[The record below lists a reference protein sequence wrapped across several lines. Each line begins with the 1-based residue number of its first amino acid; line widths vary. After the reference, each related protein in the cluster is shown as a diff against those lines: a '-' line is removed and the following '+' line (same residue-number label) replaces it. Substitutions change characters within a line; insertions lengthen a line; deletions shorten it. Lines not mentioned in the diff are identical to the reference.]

1 MRPSGDAPV
10 TVSQL
15 TKPRDRREQMLED
28 VRIGLTAFHKHL
40 PSKYFYDARGS
51 ELFEEITRLPEYYL
65 TAAETEI
72 LAESA
77 DDLMSHIEPD
87 ELVEFGSGSSKKTVM
102 LIEAMRRSGGDRY
115 VPIDI
120 SEDTLRAAAKELCST
135 YRWLEIEALVG
146 DYVADFDKV
155 RRRGTRLIIFL
166 GSTIG
171 NYTPTLRHS
180 LFRSVAG
187 SLEPGDHFLLGVD
200 LVKDEATMVKAYD
213 DSAGVTA
220 EFNKNILRVVN
231 RELDGDI
238 PVEAFEHVTRFDHQF
253 SCMSQSLRAKHQVVA
268 DVKALDLAVTFEEGE
283 EVHTE
288 VSCKFTR
295 QGIEEEFAAA
305 GMELEAWMTDS
316 DGYYALALG
325 VPA

>member
-1 MRPSGDAPV
+1 MRPGGDAPV

-65 TAAETEI
+65 TPAETEI

-77 DDLMSHIEPD
+77 DDLMSRIEPD

-102 LIEAMRRSGGDRY
+102 LIEAMHRSGGDRY
-115 VPIDI
+115 VPIDV
-120 SEDTLRAAAKELCST
+120 SEDALRAAAKELCST
-135 YRWLEIEALVG
+135 YKWLEIEALVG

-155 RRRGTRLIIFL
+155 RRRGTRLIVFL

-187 SLEPGDHFLLGVD
+187 SLEPGDHFLLGAD
-200 LVKDEATMVKAYD
+200 LVKDEATMLRAYD
-213 DSAGVTA
+213 DPAGVSA

-238 PVEAFEHVTRFDHQF
+238 PVEAFEHVTRFDRQF
-253 SCMSQSLRAKHQVVA
+253 SCMSQSLRAKHKVVA
-268 DVKALDLAVTFEEGE
+268 NVKALDLAVTFEEGE
-283 EVHTE
+283 EIHTE
-288 VSCKFTR
+288 VSCKFTKP
-295 QGIEEEFAAA
+295 GIEAEFEAA
-305 GMELEAWMTDS
+305 GMSLEDWMTDS
-316 DGYYALALG
+316 NGYYALSVG

>member
-1 MRPSGDAPV
+1 MRPGGDAPV

-40 PSKYFYDARGS
+40 PSMYFYDARGA

-65 TAAETEI
+65 TPAETEI

-77 DDLMSHIEPD
+77 DDLMSRIEPD

-120 SEDTLRAAAKELCST
+120 SEDALRAAAKELCST
-135 YRWLEIEALVG
+135 YKWLEIEALVG
-146 DYVADFDKV
+146 DYVADSDKV
-155 RRRGTRLIIFL
+155 RRRGTRLIVFL

-171 NYTPTLRHS
+171 NYTQTLRHS

-213 DSAGVTA
+213 DSAGV
-220 EFNKNILRVVN
+220 RGVQQ
-231 RELDGDI
+231 
-238 PVEAFEHVTRFDHQF
+238 EHSSSGQPGARWRHTRG
-253 SCMSQSLRAKHQVVA
+253 SLRARHEVRSPILLHVTVA
-268 DVKALDLAVTFEEGE
+268 PRQAQGGGQ
-283 EVHTE
+283 
-288 VSCKFTR
+288 R
-295 QGIEEEFAAA
+295 QGTGSGRDFR
-305 GMELEAWMTDS
+305 G
-316 DGYYALALG
+316 G
-325 VPA
+325 